1 MAGILA
7 KNAIP
12 VLHSAVALLKLSQM
26 GYSGVNALMMK
37 TIINKKYS
45 LPHKVIDA
53 LIRYFMTFLKDS
65 RQMPLVWHQLLLTFV
80 QRYKHELKPKQINAV
95 KALTRAQPHHAVSV
109 EIRRELNANMM
120 GSSNSNPAH
129 VTSGMNGS
137 GAAAAMANL
146 FALGQNDASAG
157 SLFNLPQSFPT
168 PSFTP
173 INVSASVQNPFATSA
188 AAAMES

>member
-1 MAGILA
+1 MAGVLA

-26 GYSGVNALMMK
+26 SYSGTNALLMK

-65 RQMPLVWHQLLLTFV
+65 RQMPLIWHQLLLTFV
-80 QRYKHELKPKQINAV
+80 QRYKNELKPKQINAI
-95 KALTRAQPHHAVSV
+95 KALTRAQAHHAVSV
-109 EIRRELNANMM
+109 EIRRELNATLV
-120 GSSNSNPAH
+120 GINPNAGN
-129 VTSGMNGS
+129 VPMSATNGS

-146 FALGQNDASAG
+146 FALGQNGVSAG
-157 SLFNLPQSFPT
+157 SLFNLPQSFPA

-173 INVSASVQNPFATSA
+173 INASANVQNPFA
-188 AAAMES
+188 MES